1 MTFSDI
7 MIKNSMI
14 ILSLYKNA
22 EIVNI
27 NTADVEELKKLKGI
41 GPAMAQRI
49 VDYREANGSF
59 QAPEDIMQVKGI
71 GKAKY
76 AKLKEQIAI

>member
-1 MTFSDI
+1 MKSEQDVLAI
-7 MIKNSMI
+7 
-14 ILSLYKNA
+14 
-22 EIVNI
+22 
-27 NTADVEELKKLKGI
+27 VEELKKLKGI